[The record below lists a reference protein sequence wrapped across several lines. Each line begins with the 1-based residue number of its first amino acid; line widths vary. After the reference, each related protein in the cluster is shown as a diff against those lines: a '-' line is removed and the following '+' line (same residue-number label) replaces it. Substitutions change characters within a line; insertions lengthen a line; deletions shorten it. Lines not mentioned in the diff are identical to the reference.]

1 MRAIAAICVLIA
13 SLSAAHAQAVQR
25 IDITEYGIY
34 ATETASSVAEPGTAS
49 GRIDMV
55 ANTKLV
61 QSTTV
66 VPARVGVEF
75 GFRYKI
81 VGQATTALAGQNN
94 ATLAGQADPKVTL
107 KYVTH
112 IPPPGI
118 RNPTTRNVTLTNIFY
133 QDHKVGEELYRLY
146 RLTDSW
152 EVVPGIWTLE
162 IWQGDRQLVSQGFQV
177 GNAAP
182 KAAPKRSPKPAP
194 RNSPPAQ

>member
-1 MRAIAAICVLIA
+1 MRAVFAICVLIA
-13 SLSAAHAQAVQR
+13 SSTAVRAQAVQR

-49 GRIDMV
+49 GRIEMV

-61 QSTTV
+61 QSTTA

-75 GFRYKI
+75 GYRYKI
-81 VGQATTALAGQNN
+81 VGQPTTALAGQNN
-94 ATLAGQADPKVTL
+94 ATMAGQADPKVTL

-118 RNPTTRNVTLTNIFY
+118 RNPATKNVTLTNIFY

-152 EVVPGIWTLE
+152 EVVPGVWTLE
-162 IWQGDRQLVSQGFQV
+162 IWDGDRQLVSQGFQV
-177 GNAAP
+177 GSAAT
-182 KAAPKRSPKPAP
+182 
-194 RNSPPAQ
+194 